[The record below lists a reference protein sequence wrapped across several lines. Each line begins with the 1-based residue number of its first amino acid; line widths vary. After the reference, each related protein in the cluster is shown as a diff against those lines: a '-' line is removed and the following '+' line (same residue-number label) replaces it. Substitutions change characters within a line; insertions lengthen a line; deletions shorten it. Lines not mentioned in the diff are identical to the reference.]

1 MVIEMTKYS
10 FILLEEETEGF
21 LQHLQELGVVDITR
35 SAKPVDQTS
44 SSMLEEAAKKKKA
57 ASILKRADWKDD
69 PDREAIEAAAS
80 EVTIEGD
87 FASSAIEASEKIRE
101 LNERL
106 AAVTRLQKAR
116 MPWGDFDMKA
126 VKGLEEQ
133 GLKVRFYM
141 VSKKAFQDSWAE
153 LYPLQVITDNGSNV
167 WFVTVGSTDDYSFP
181 VNECQAPEGSAR
193 DAEIEAGDIRK
204 ETIRQKAILQ
214 SLRSHIPDIQKEY
227 DRILTS
233 LDFYLAGAA
242 GEPAAENRLNVMEG
256 FAPAELD
263 TKLKEEFDRMD
274 VFYLAEKATEE
285 DNPPIKL
292 KNNWFARMFEV
303 LTGMYGMPAYKE
315 FDLTPI
321 LGPFFLLFFALCLG
335 DAGYGLLLVIIGFV
349 LKKKV
354 KSMASLAPL
363 VVTLGIGTFF
373 IGILLNTF
381 FGFSIVDQKFIPEWL
396 KACIRP
402 LQGEV
407 AGFPATM
414 VLAIGVGIFNICV
427 AMITK
432 AFCYTHRFGLKN
444 TLGTWGW
451 TLLVVGG
458 VILGGVALTGLLQ
471 SDVIKW
477 IFIVLAII
485 SGLGIYIF
493 NTPGRNPLVNIGSGL
508 WDTYNMA
515 TGLMGDT
522 LSFIRLYALG
532 LAGGMLGSTFNTL
545 GGMLMDSCPVPGL
558 NWLLFAIIFVIG
570 HALNLALSCLG
581 AFVHPLRLTFVEF
594 FKNSGYEGSG
604 KPYNP
609 LSVKKEEII

>member
-21 LQHLQELGVVDITR
+21 LERLQQLGVVDMTR
-35 SAKPVDQTS
+35 SLKPVDEES
-44 SSMLEEAAKKKKA
+44 SAMLEKATEEKKA
-57 ASILKRADWKDD
+57 ISILKKAVWDDD
-69 PDREAIEAAAS
+69 PDKDAITAAAS
-80 EVTIEGD
+80 KTEMPQHCIHAAIK
-87 FASSAIEASEKIRE
+87 ASSDIASLQEKMTALHRT
-101 LNERL
+101 
-106 AAVTRLQKAR
+106 AKAR
-116 MPWGDFDMKA
+116 LPWGDFSMSA
-126 VKGLEEQ
+126 VKDLEKR
-133 GLKVRFYM
+133 GLKMRFYM
-141 VSKKAFQDSWAE
+141 VSRKAFQESWAD
-153 LYPLQVITDNGSNV
+153 LYPLQVVSDNGSNV
-167 WFVTVGSTDDYSFP
+167 WFVTISDTSEPYSFP
-181 VNECQAPEGSAR
+181 VNECQAPEGSSK
-193 DAEIEAGDIRK
+193 DAEKEAEAVHQEIIGRK
-204 ETIRQKAILQ
+204 ALLFKMRER
-214 SLRSHIPDIQKEY
+214 IPALEEEY
-227 DRILTS
+227 SAQLGS
-233 LDFYLAGAA
+233 LDLYLAGAA
-242 GEPAAENRLNVMEG
+242 GETAAENRLSVLTG
-256 FAPAELD
+256 FAPSEMDAALQA
-263 TKLKEEFDRMD
+263 EFDKMD
-274 VFYLAEKATEE
+274 VFYMAEKASEE

-292 KNNWFARMFEV
+292 RNNRFAKMFEV
-303 LTGMYGMPAYKE
+303 LTGMYGMPAYNE

-321 LGPFFLLFFALCLG
+321 LAPFFLLFFALCLG
-335 DAGYGLLLVIIGFV
+335 DAGYGLLLVAIGFI

-373 IGILLNTF
+373 IGTLLNTF
-381 FGFSIVDQKFIPEWL
+381 FGFSLIDQSFIPEWL

-414 VLAIGVGIFNICV
+414 VLAIGIGIFNICV

-432 AFCYTHRFGLKN
+432 SLCYTHRFGLKN

-451 TLLVVGG
+451 TLLVVGS
-458 VILGGVALTGLLQ
+458 VILGGIALLGLLQ
-471 SDVIKW
+471 SEVIKW

-493 NTPGRNPLVNIGSGL
+493 NKPGRNPLINIGSGL
-508 WDTYNMA
+508 WDTYNMV

-558 NWLLFAIIFVIG
+558 NWLLFAVIFVIG

-609 LSVKKEEII
+609 LTVKKDEI

>member
-21 LQHLQELGVVDITR
+21 LERLQQLGVVDMTR
-35 SAKPVDQTS
+35 STKPVDEES
-44 SSMLEEAAKKKKA
+44 SAMLEKATEEKKA
-57 ASILKRADWKDD
+57 IAILKKAVWDDD
-69 PDREAIEAAAS
+69 PDKEAIIAAAS
-80 EVTIEGD
+80 KMDMPQHIIHAAIK
-87 FASSAIEASEKIRE
+87 ASSDIAALQEKMTALHRT
-101 LNERL
+101 
-106 AAVTRLQKAR
+106 AKTRL
-116 MPWGDFDMKA
+116 PWGDFDMSA
-126 VKGLEEQ
+126 VKDLEKR
-133 GLKVRFYM
+133 GLKMRFYM
-141 VSKKAFQDSWAE
+141 VSRKAFQESWAD
-153 LYPLQVITDNGSNV
+153 LYPLQIVSDNGSNV
-167 WFVTVGSTDDYSFP
+167 WFVTIADTSEPYSFP
-181 VNECQAPEGSAR
+181 VNECQAPEGSSE
-193 DAEIEAGDIRK
+193 DAEKEAEAVHKEIIGRKALLLKMRAVIPTLEEEYSTQLGD
-204 ETIRQKAILQ
+204 
-214 SLRSHIPDIQKEY
+214 
-227 DRILTS
+227 
-233 LDFYLAGAA
+233 LDLYLAGAA
-242 GEPAAENRLNVMEG
+242 GETAAENRLS
-256 FAPAELD
+256 PSELD
-263 TKLKEEFDRMD
+263 STLQAEFDKMD
-274 VFYLAEKATEE
+274 VFYMAEKATEE

-292 KNNWFARMFEV
+292 KNNRFARMFEV
-303 LTGMYGMPAYKE
+303 LTGMYGMPAYNE
-315 FDLTPI
+315 FDLTAV

-335 DAGYGLLLVIIGFV
+335 DAGYGLLLVLIGII

-373 IGILLNTF
+373 IGTLLNTF
-381 FGFSIVDQKFIPEWL
+381 FGFSLIDQSFIPEWL

-414 VLAIGVGIFNICV
+414 VLAIGIGIFNICV

-432 AFCYTHRFGLKN
+432 SLCYTHRFGLKN

-451 TLLVVGG
+451 TLLVVGS
-458 VILGGVALTGLLQ
+458 VILGGIAFLGLLQ
-471 SDVIKW
+471 SEVIKW

-493 NTPGRNPLVNIGSGL
+493 NKPGRNPLTNIGSGL
-508 WDTYNMA
+508 WDTYNMV

-558 NWLLFAIIFVIG
+558 NWLLFAVIFVIG

-609 LSVKKEEII
+609 LTVKKDEI

>member
-44 SSMLEEAAKKKKA
+44 SSMLEEAARKKRA

-69 PDREAIEAAAS
+69 PDREAIEAAVS

-106 AAVTRLQKAR
+106 AAMTRLQKAR

-214 SLRSHIPDIQKEY
+214 SLRRHIPDIQKEY
-227 DRILTS
+227 DRILTG
-233 LDFYLAGAA
+233 LD
-242 GEPAAENRLNVMEG
+242 
-256 FAPAELD
+256 
-263 TKLKEEFDRMD
+263 
-274 VFYLAEKATEE
+274 FYLAEKATEE

-396 KACIRP
+396 KGCIRP